1 MCVAGRCCDIKSCHK
16 MFQGKIPNLTKCEN
30 ICHLSLQKFVWRR
43 KKATF
48 KKCGENV
55 QQKRNDVNHVIK
67 THTVAFS
74 FHVFYT
80 NWIFKCKKI
89 PWTMFSYY
97 LISKWN
103 FESWYATKYRYFKKT
118 YMITFLHL
126 KMGKSLHESETSND
140 NDIVY
145 GVLVEIWLELIIQN
159 RAREKKEN
167 LCERNP
173 K

>member
-1 MCVAGRCCDIKSCHK
+1 MNLFVILVYKSVLNHVKKEPSK
-16 MFQGKIPNLTKCEN
+16 MWWKSAT
-30 ICHLSLQKFVWRR
+30 R
-43 KKATF
+43 KKWCQSCYQDAYSCIF
-48 KKCGENV
+48 ILCILY
-55 QQKRNDVNHVIK
+55 QL
-67 THTVAFS
+67 S
-74 FHVFYT
+74 FQMQ
-80 NWIFKCKKI
+80 KI

-97 LISKWN
+97 QNEISNLDMQLNIDILTRLIWS
-103 FESWYATKYRYFKKT
+103 
-118 YMITFLHL
+118 TFLHL

-145 GVLVEIWLELIIQN
+145 GVLVEILLELIIQN

>member
-1 MCVAGRCCDIKSCHK
+1 MQR
-16 MFQGKIPNLTKCEN
+16 E
-30 ICHLSLQKFVWRR
+30 R
-43 KKATF
+43 
-48 KKCGENV
+48 NV
-55 QQKRNDVNHVIK
+55 VNHDIK

-74 FHVFYT
+74 FYVFYT
-80 NWIFKCKKI
+80 NQIFKCKKI

-97 LISKWN
+97 QNEISNLDMQLNIDTLTRLIWS
-103 FESWYATKYRYFKKT
+103 
-118 YMITFLHL
+118 TFLHL

-145 GVLVEIWLELIIQN
+145 GVLIEIWLELIIQN

-173 K
+173 KKQSSPPPIRQTYICAWASVWFYAQKCCLQWI

>member
-48 KKCGENV
+48 KKCGEKV

-97 LISKWN
+97 QNEISNLDMQLNIDILTRLIWSPSFIWKWAN
-103 FESWYATKYRYFKKT
+103 HCTNQRHQ
-118 YMITFLHL
+118 MITTSCMVCLL
-126 KMGKSLHESETSND
+126 K
-140 NDIVY
+140 Y
-145 GVLVEIWLELIIQN
+145 GWN
-159 RAREKKEN
+159 
-167 LCERNP
+167 
-173 K
+173 

>member
-48 KKCGENV
+48 KKCGEKV

-97 LISKWN
+97 QNEISNLDMQLNIDILTRLIWS
-103 FESWYATKYRYFKKT
+103 
-118 YMITFLHL
+118 TFLHL

-145 GVLVEIWLELIIQN
+145 GVLVEIWLEPIIQN
-159 RAREKKEN
+159 RAREKKKN
-167 LCERNP
+167 FCERNA